1 VLVVLWTSGR
11 VCVCVWISCLILDK
25 PMIFVGEYFAVP
37 IYSCLLISEF
47 GFWSIL
53 EIICVCCCFGRKL
66 IGCGILL
73 NPPARRS
80 ERRMFWPEVGWGWNS
95 DEPTDEKWPER
106 ERERGGEE
114 GEKENKTIKKYYLK
128 KMKCGIE
135 IIIGVFLRKLVVQ
148 I

>member
-1 VLVVLWTSGR
+1 VTG
-11 VCVCVWISCLILDK
+11 
-25 PMIFVGEYFAVP
+25 
-37 IYSCLLISEF
+37 
-47 GFWSIL
+47 
-53 EIICVCCCFGRKL
+53 
-66 IGCGILL
+66 
-73 NPPARRS
+73 
-80 ERRMFWPEVGWGWNS
+80 
-95 DEPTDEKWPER
+95 